1 MATVGRSVVRPDALS
16 KVTGT
21 AVYARDLSVPGM
33 LHMKLV
39 FAGRPHARIVRVD
52 TTRALACPGVHAVF
66 AARDVPH
73 NLYGLMI
80 ADQPV
85 FCYDVVRFAGDRVA
99 AVVAETREQ
108 ADAASREVMVEYEDL
123 PVMASPEEALQ
134 PGAPVLHPELP
145 DNILRSIRL
154 RRGDAAAAMAA
165 ADVVVDR
172 TYYTSYQEHA
182 FMEPEAGLGY
192 IDEQGRVTVH
202 GAGQNAHDD
211 QRQIAEALG
220 LPLEQ
225 VRIIYG
231 PIGGAF
237 GGREDISVQLVLAL
251 AAWRLRRP
259 VKIEW
264 TRSES
269 ITSHHKRHPVWLHYK
284 WGARRDGK
292 LVAAE
297 MDITTD
303 AGAYASTS
311 TSVLENFLFAA
322 TGPYSIPN
330 VRIDGRTVYTNNIST
345 GALRGFGAP
354 QAAFASELQMAHLAE
369 ALGIDPVTM
378 RLRNCLRLG
387 DQLATG
393 SPAPAGGDLPEIIE
407 TCARAAG
414 AVETVG
420 GWQMPSLASS
430 PTDQGGA
437 KRRGFGFAI
446 SMKNAGFSFGFPEGS
461 IARVVLRGGST
472 IETAEVHTAAA
483 EVGQG
488 THSVLAQLAAERLG
502 IPIERVVVVA
512 SDTAN
517 IGDAGPASAS
527 RLTFFAGNAVIGAAD
542 RALARWGDEDRPAIA
557 EYRYNAPTTI
567 PFDPETGAS
576 AHGSV
581 SFSYAAQAV
590 EVEVDTATGVVRLDR
605 VVAVQ
610 DPGRAV
616 NPQQVQAQIEGGVVQ
631 AQGWALM
638 ENLVTERGRVLTDTL
653 STYLIPTTADIPASV
668 ETHLL
673 ERPDP
678 EGPLGVRGVGEAP
691 FGPLAPAIVCAVRDA
706 TGVWFDSIPLTPE
719 AVWRGLRDVGGRQS
733 AADELGVEMG
743 KGPG

>member
-1 MATVGRSVVRPDALS
+1 MLTVGKSVPRLDALS

-21 AVYARDLSVPGM
+21 AVYARDLSAPGM

-39 FAGRPHARIVRVD
+39 FAGRPHARIVGLD
-52 TTRALACPGVHAVF
+52 TAQALASPGVHAVF
-66 AARDVPH
+66 TACDVPH

-85 FCYDVVRFAGDRVA
+85 FCSDVVRFVGDRVA
-99 AVVAETREQ
+99 AVVAETPEQ
-108 ADAASREVMVEYEDL
+108 AAAAAALVVVRYEDL
-123 PVMASPEEALQ
+123 PVLADPDQALL
-134 PGAPVLHPELP
+134 PGAPVLHAEHP
-145 DNILRSIRL
+145 DNVLRTIRL
-154 RRGDAAAAMAA
+154 RRGDPHAAMAS
-165 ADVVVDR
+165 ADVVVER

-192 IDEQGRVTVH
+192 IDKEGRVTVH
-202 GAGQNAHDD
+202 GAGQNTHDD

-220 LPLEQ
+220 QPLEQ

-269 ITSHHKRHPVWLHYK
+269 ITAHHKRHPIWLHYK

-297 MDITTD
+297 MDIVSD

-311 TSVLENFLFAA
+311 TSVLDNFLFAA
-322 TGPYSIPN
+322 TGPYNIPN
-330 VRIDGRTVYTNNIST
+330 VRIDGQAVYTNNIST

-369 ALGIDPVTM
+369 TLGIDPITI
-378 RLRNCLRLG
+378 RLRNCLHDNDL
-387 DQLATG
+387 LATQ
-393 SPAPAGGDLPEIIE
+393 SPVPGGVSVAELLEI
-407 TCARAAG
+407 CAREAG
-414 AVETVG
+414 AVETAT
-420 GWQMPSLASS
+420 GWQLPDVRQVDSLSRS
-430 PTDQGGA
+430 K
-437 KRRGFGFAI
+437 KRGLGLAI

-461 IARVVLRGGST
+461 TARVVLYGDAV
-472 IETAEVHTAAA
+472 IERAEVHTAAA

-488 THSVLAQLAAERLG
+488 THSALAQLAAERLD
-502 IPIERVVVVA
+502 IPIERVSVVA

-527 RLTFFAGNAVIGAAD
+527 RLTFFAGNAVVTATD
-542 RALARWGDEDRPAIA
+542 MALARWREEDRPAVA
-557 EYRYNAPTTI
+557 EYRYEAPPTT

-576 AHGSV
+576 VNSIT
-581 SFSYAAQAV
+581 FSYAAQAV
-590 EVEVDTATGVVRLDR
+590 EVEVDTDTGLVRLER
-605 VVAVQ
+605 VIAAQ

-616 NPQQVQAQIEGGVVQ
+616 NPQQVRGQIEGAVVQ
-631 AQGWALM
+631 AQGWTVM
-638 ENLVTERGRVLTDTL
+638 ENFVTEGGRILTDRL
-653 STYLIPTTADIPASV
+653 STYLIPTIRDIPSSV
-668 ETHLL
+668 ETHLI
-673 ERPDP
+673 EKPDP

-691 FGPLAPAIVCAVRDA
+691 FGPLAPAIVCAVHDA
-706 TGVWFDSIPLTPE
+706 TGVWFDRLPLTPE
-719 AVWRGLRDVGGRQS
+719 AVWQGLHKR
-733 AADELGVEMG
+733 
-743 KGPG
+743 

>member
-1 MATVGRSVVRPDALS
+1 MLTVGKSVPRLDALS

-39 FAGRPHARIVRVD
+39 FAGRPHARIVGLD
-52 TTRALACPGVHAVF
+52 TTQALASPGVHAVF
-66 AARDVPH
+66 TARDVPH

-85 FCYDVVRFAGDRVA
+85 FCSDVVRFVGDRVA
-99 AVVAETREQ
+99 AVVAETPEQ
-108 ADAASREVMVEYEDL
+108 AAAAAALVVVRYEDL
-123 PVMASPEEALQ
+123 PVLADPDQALL
-134 PGAPVLHPELP
+134 PGAPVLHAEHP
-145 DNILRSIRL
+145 DNVLRTIRL
-154 RRGDAAAAMAA
+154 RRGDAHAAMAS
-165 ADVVVDR
+165 ADVVVER
-172 TYYTSYQEHA
+172 TYFTSYQEHA

-192 IDEQGRVTVH
+192 IDQEGRVTVH
-202 GAGQNAHDD
+202 GAGQNTHDD

-269 ITSHHKRHPVWLHYK
+269 ITAHHKRHPIWLHYK
-284 WGARRDGK
+284 WGARGDGT

-297 MDITTD
+297 MDIVSD

-311 TSVLENFLFAA
+311 TSVLDNFLFAA
-322 TGPYSIPN
+322 TGPYNIPN
-330 VRIDGRTVYTNNIST
+330 VRIDGRAVYTNNIST

-369 ALGIDPVTM
+369 TLGIDPITI
-378 RLRNCLRLG
+378 RLRNCLHDNDL
-387 DQLATG
+387 LATQ
-393 SPAPAGGDLPEIIE
+393 SPVPGGVSVAELLEICAREAGAIE
-407 TCARAAG
+407 TA
-414 AVETVG
+414 T
-420 GWQMPSLASS
+420 GWQLPDVRQVDSLSRS
-430 PTDQGGA
+430 K
-437 KRRGFGFAI
+437 KRGLGLAI

-461 IARVVLRGGST
+461 TARVVLYGDAVLER
-472 IETAEVHTAAA
+472 AEVHTAAA

-488 THSVLAQLAAERLG
+488 THSALAQLAAERLD
-502 IPIERVVVVA
+502 IPIERVSVVA

-527 RLTFFAGNAVIGAAD
+527 RLTFFAGNAVVTATD
-542 RALARWGDEDRPAIA
+542 MALARWREEDRPAVA
-557 EYRYNAPTTI
+557 EYRYEAPPTT

-576 AHGSV
+576 VNSIT
-581 SFSYAAQAV
+581 FSYAAQAV
-590 EVEVDTATGVVRLDR
+590 EVEVDTETGLVRLER
-605 VVAVQ
+605 VIAAQ

-616 NPQQVQAQIEGGVVQ
+616 NPQQVRGQIEGAVVQ
-631 AQGWALM
+631 AQGWTVM
-638 ENLVTERGRVLTDTL
+638 ENFVTEGGRILTDRL
-653 STYLIPTTADIPASV
+653 STYLIPTIQDIPSSV
-668 ETHLL
+668 ETHLI
-673 ERPDP
+673 EKPDP

-691 FGPLAPAIVCAVRDA
+691 FGPLAPAIVCAVHDA
-706 TGVWFDSIPLTPE
+706 TGVWFDRLPLTPE
-719 AVWRGLRDVGGRQS
+719 AVWQGLHKR
-733 AADELGVEMG
+733 
-743 KGPG
+743 

>member
-1 MATVGRSVVRPDALS
+1 MATVGTSVIRLDALS
-16 KVTGT
+16 KTMGT

-52 TTRALACPGVHAVF
+52 TTRALACPGVQAVF
-66 AARDVPH
+66 TAADVPH

-85 FCYDVVRFAGDRVA
+85 FCSRRRALRGRPGGRGGRRDAG
-99 AVVAETREQ
+99 
-108 ADAASREVMVEYEDL
+108 ASRSGRREVIVQYEDL
-123 PVMASPEEALQ
+123 PVLADPEQALR
-134 PGAPVLHPELP
+134 PGAPVLHAEHP
-145 DNILRSIRL
+145 DNVLRTIRL
-154 RRGDAAAAMAA
+154 RRGDADAAMAA
-165 ADVVVDR
+165 ADVVVER

-202 GAGQNAHDD
+202 GAGQNTHDD

-269 ITSHHKRHPVWLHYK
+269 ITSHHKRHPIWLHYK
-284 WGARRDGK
+284 WGARRDGT

-297 MDITTD
+297 MDIASD

-322 TGPYSIPN
+322 TGPYNIPN

-369 ALGIDPVTM
+369 ALGIDPVTI
-378 RLRNCLRLG
+378 RLRNCLRAG
-387 DQLATG
+387 R
-393 SPAPAGGDLPEIIE
+393 PAGDPI
-407 TCARAAG
+407 ARARRREPAG
-414 AVETVG
+414 TDRGLRQGRRRRRNGEG
-420 GWQMPSLASS
+420 LACSPPCVAS
-430 PTDQGGA
+430 PTAQAVG
-437 KRRGFGFAI
+437 KRRGFGLAI

-461 IARVVLRGGST
+461 TARVVLYGEST

-502 IPIERVVVVA
+502 IPIERVVGRR
-512 SDTAN
+512 
-517 IGDAGPASAS
+517 IGHGQHRRCGAG
-527 RLTFFAGNAVIGAAD
+527 LGFAPDVLRRQRRDRRGGSGA
-542 RALARWGDEDRPAIA
+542 
-557 EYRYNAPTTI
+557 
-567 PFDPETGAS
+567 
-576 AHGSV
+576 
-581 SFSYAAQAV
+581 
-590 EVEVDTATGVVRLDR
+590 
-605 VVAVQ
+605 
-610 DPGRAV
+610 
-616 NPQQVQAQIEGGVVQ
+616 
-631 AQGWALM
+631 
-638 ENLVTERGRVLTDTL
+638 
-653 STYLIPTTADIPASV
+653 
-668 ETHLL
+668 
-673 ERPDP
+673 
-678 EGPLGVRGVGEAP
+678 
-691 FGPLAPAIVCAVRDA
+691 GPLARRGPPRGRRVPLRCAHDHPLRSRDRRL
-706 TGVWFDSIPLTPE
+706 GFRL
-719 AVWRGLRDVGGRQS
+719 GLLLLCGPGGRGRGRYGNGS
-733 AADELGVEMG
+733 SSGWSG
-743 KGPG
+743 

>member
-1 MATVGRSVVRPDALS
+1 MTAVGKSVVRSDALS

-21 AVYARDLSVPGM
+21 AVYARDLRVPSM

-39 FAGRPHARIVRVD
+39 FAGRPHARIVSLD

-66 AARDVPH
+66 TARDVPH

-85 FCYDVVRFAGDRVA
+85 FCDDVVRFVGDRVA
-99 AVVAETREQ
+99 AVVADTPEQ
-108 ADAASREVMVEYEDL
+108 AAAAAALVAVQYEDL
-123 PVMASPEEALQ
+123 PVLSSPEQALR
-134 PGAPVLHPELP
+134 PDAPILHAEHP
-145 DNILRSIRL
+145 DNVLRTIRL
-154 RRGDAAAAMAA
+154 RRGDAPAAMAS
-165 ADVVVDR
+165 ADVVVER

-192 IDEQGRVTVH
+192 IDEHGRVTVH
-202 GAGQNAHDD
+202 GAGQNTHDD

-251 AAWRLRRP
+251 ATWRLRRP

-269 ITSHHKRHPVWLHYK
+269 ITGHHKRHPIWLRYR
-284 WGARRDGK
+284 WGARRDGT

-297 MDITTD
+297 MDITSD

-311 TSVLENFLFAA
+311 TSVLDNFLFAA
-322 TGPYSIPN
+322 TGPYRIPN
-330 VRIDGRTVYTNNIST
+330 VRIDGRAVYTNNIST

-369 ALGIDPVTM
+369 TLGIDPITI
-378 RLRNCLRLG
+378 RLRNCLRDDDL
-387 DQLATG
+387 LATQ
-393 SPAPAGGDLPEIIE
+393 SPVPGGVSVAELLEI
-407 TCARAAG
+407 CARAAG
-414 AVETVG
+414 VVETPD
-420 GWQMPSLASS
+420 GWRLPDVKQDGSLS
-430 PTDQGGA
+430 PFG
-437 KRRGFGFAI
+437 KRGFGLAI

-461 IARVVLRGGST
+461 TARVALYGDT
-472 IETAEVHTAAA
+472 AIERAEVHTAAA

-488 THSVLAQLAAERLG
+488 AHSVLAQLAAERIG
-502 IPIERVVVVA
+502 IPVKRVAVVA

-527 RLTFFAGNAVIGAAD
+527 RLTFFAGNAVVTAAAM
-542 RALARWGDEDRPAIA
+542 ALARWRDEDRPAIA
-557 EYRYNAPTTI
+557 EYRYEAPTTT

-576 AHGSV
+576 VNSV

-590 EVEVDTATGVVRLDR
+590 EVEVDTETGLVRLER
-605 VVAVQ
+605 VIAAQ

-616 NPQQVQAQIEGGVVQ
+616 NPQQVRAQIEGGVVQ
-631 AQGWALM
+631 AQGWVVM
-638 ENLVTERGRVLTDTL
+638 ENFITESGRILTDQL
-653 STYLIPTTADIPASV
+653 STYLIPTVRDIPSRM
-668 ETHLL
+668 ETLLL
-673 ERPDP
+673 EKPDP

-691 FGPLAPAIVCAVRDA
+691 FGPLAPAIICAVHDA
-706 TGVWFDSIPLTPE
+706 TGVWFDHLPLTPE
-719 AVWRGLRDVGGRQS
+719 AVWQGLQER
-733 AADELGVEMG
+733 
-743 KGPG
+743 